1 VRIVGGE
8 ARGRRLAAPAGR
20 ATRPTS
26 DRVREAIFGVLGS
39 LEATAGVSVEGAR
52 VVDLFAGS
60 GAMGIEALSRGAAAV
75 TFVERDRAAVAA
87 VRANLAA
94 TGLAGPG
101 VTVVSSDAERWLARG
116 ERSDLILCDPPY
128 AYSAWPDLLAA
139 MAPLTRL
146 AVIET
151 GGPMDLGP
159 AWDALKI
166 KRYGSTVVSIAR
178 PAGLPGRL
186 DGQANQDQEGGT

>member
-1 VRIVGGE
+1 MRVVGGE
-8 ARGRRLAAPAGR
+8 ARGRRLAAPPGR

-39 LEATAGVSVEGAR
+39 LEQVADVTVEGAR

-60 GAMGIEALSRGAAAV
+60 GALGIEALSRGAASA
-75 TFVERDRAAVAA
+75 TFVERDRTAVAA
-87 VRANLAA
+87 IRANLAA

-101 VTVVSSDAERWLARG
+101 ATVVGADAERWL
-116 ERSDLILCDPPY
+116 ERAEPFDLILCDPPY
-128 AYSAWPDLLAA
+128 AYRGWPDLLAA

-151 GGPMDLGP
+151 GGPMELGP
-159 AWDALKI
+159 GWEALKI
-166 KRYGSTVVSIAR
+166 KRYGGTVVSVAR
-178 PAGLPGRL
+178 PAGSPGQL
-186 DGQANQDQEGGT
+186 VDQEGGT